1 MKLTCL
7 WIIFPIEVNQQ
18 NIPMPYLLNLQLLQK
33 EREERHGKR
42 FVMDSNRMKMA
53 DKSIPNM
60 ENCGVYWMVS
70 GSCLNGMVSLLLDLS
85 LPTIYV
91 SKLYITCMVNYTA
104 RHYRLCYSL
113 YWRHVMMTCL
123 TWRTLQSKVFVLHFN
138 QHLNMPWSERRKTAN
153 ETWFTLLN
161 KKQRNGERREIFCW

>member
-42 FVMDSNRMKMA
+42 FVMDSSRMKMA

-70 GSCLNGMVSLLLDLS
+70 GSCLNGLVSLLLDLS
-85 LPTIYV
+85 LPITYV

-138 QHLNMPWSERRKTAN
+138 HHLNMTWSERRKTAN
-153 ETWFTLLN
+153 ENWFTLLN
-161 KKQRNGERREIFCW
+161 RKQRNGERREIF